1 MRRARLYEFDLT
13 DGSHLR
19 VHPRT
24 ERWLDIFNLTTAK
37 VTGAMWIQEATLT
50 EPDGTRREVTIES
63 KSVRRL
69 RDRARKA
76 EGQGA
81 A

>member
-13 DGSHLR
+13 DGSRLR

-24 ERWLDIFNLTTAK
+24 ERWVEIINTQTGQI
-37 VTGAMWIQEATLT
+37 TGAMWIQEATLT